1 MSKLCIIKK
10 TNLLRVGRYMKSS
23 ILIDLIASTH
33 LKKLK
38 LIILCI
44 LVFLFSNIFFAISAE
59 IIPVYDR
66 GKFGSWKDF
75 DSDCQNTRHELLQ
88 KLSLREFTLSEN
100 TCRVL
105 TGLWLDP
112 YTNKYF
118 SDSSELDID
127 HLVPLKYAWS
137 RGSFGWSKSK
147 LIKFSNDE
155 KNLFAVKKSVN
166 RQKSAMGPTI
176 WLPPNDNFKCEY
188 IKLFQFIVAKY
199 DLKQT
204 DDELS
209 HINIEIEKF
218 CVN

>member
-59 IIPVYDR
+59 IIPAYDR

-88 KLSLREFTLSEN
+88 ELSLDEFTLTDN

-112 YTNKYF
+112 YTNMYF
-118 SDSSELDID
+118 SASSDLDID
-127 HLVPLKYAWS
+127 HLVPLKYAWT
-137 RGSFGWSKSK
+137 RGAYNWPKSK
-147 LIKFSNDE
+147 RVKFSNDE
-155 KNLFAVKKSVN
+155 SNLFAVKKSVN
-166 RQKSAMGPTI
+166 RQKSAMGPAM

-188 IKLFQFIVAKY
+188 IKLFQGIVTKY
-199 DLKQT
+199 DLRQA

-209 HINIEIEKF
+209 HINIKMVKF
-218 CVN
+218 CVK

>member
-75 DSDCQNTRHELLQ
+75 DNDCQNTRHELLQ
-88 KLSLREFTLSEN
+88 ELSLDEFTLTDN

-112 YTNKYF
+112 YTNMYF
-118 SDSSELDID
+118 SASSELDID
-127 HLVPLKYAWS
+127 HLVPLKYAWT
-137 RGSFGWSKSK
+137 RGAYNWSKSK
-147 LIKFSNDE
+147 R
-155 KNLFAVKKSVN
+155 VK
-166 RQKSAMGPTI
+166 
-176 WLPPNDNFKCEY
+176 
-188 IKLFQFIVAKY
+188 
-199 DLKQT
+199 
-204 DDELS
+204 
-209 HINIEIEKF
+209 
-218 CVN
+218 

>member
-59 IIPVYDR
+59 IIPAYDR

-88 KLSLREFTLSEN
+88 ELSLDEFTLTDN

-112 YTNKYF
+112 YTNMYF
-118 SDSSELDID
+118 SASSELDID
-127 HLVPLKYAWS
+127 HLVPLKYAWT
-137 RGSFGWSKSK
+137 RGAYNWPKSK
-147 LIKFSNDE
+147 RVKFSNDE
-155 KNLFAVKKSVN
+155 SNLFAVKKSVN
-166 RQKSAMGPTI
+166 RQKSAMGPAM

-188 IKLFQFIVAKY
+188 IKLFQGIVTKY
-199 DLKQT
+199 DLRQAV
-204 DDELS
+204 DELS
-209 HINIEIEKF
+209 EIDIKMDKF

>member
-1 MSKLCIIKK
+1 M
-10 TNLLRVGRYMKSS
+10 RSS
-23 ILIDLIASTH
+23 ILNNLIASTH

-66 GKFGSWKDF
+66 GKFGNWKDF
-75 DSDCQNTRHELLQ
+75 DNDCQNTRHELLQ
-88 KLSLREFTLSEN
+88 TLSLDEFTLTDN

-112 YTNKYF
+112 YTNMYF
-118 SDSSELDID
+118 SASSELDID
-127 HLVPLKYAWS
+127 HLVPLKYAWT
-137 RGSFGWSKSK
+137 RGAYNWSKSK
-147 LIKFSNDE
+147 RVKFSNDE
-155 KNLFAVKKSVN
+155 SNLFAVKKSVN
-166 RQKSAMGPTI
+166 KQKSAMGPVM
-176 WLPPNDNFKCEY
+176 WLPPSDNFKCEY
-188 IKLFQFIVAKY
+188 IKLFQGIIKKY
-199 DLKQT
+199 DLRQA

-209 HINIEIEKF
+209 EINIKMDKF